1 MEKLK
6 IIVYCCTNCLHDDEN
21 PAVQKTAKSDEV
33 QVIELPCS
41 SKVDVLHLLSALDS
55 GADGVLVSGCY
66 KERCHYLEG
75 CLRAAKRVG
84 MARELLVEIG
94 IEPERVEMVNFR
106 ADNNDFGGICTEFLE
121 KIQQLGPSPVRDGEK
136 IK

>member
-84 MARELLVEIG
+84 MAKELLMEIG
-94 IEPERVEMVNFR
+94 IEPERAEMINFR
-106 ADNNDFGGICTEFLE
+106 ADNNDFGGICNKMLE
-121 KIQQLGPSPVRDGEK
+121 KVRELGPLYSKAGD
-136 IK
+136 